1 MSTLLEQYQ
10 SERDGLVAVLDR
22 TLEGVEGRDLSDIE
36 QRSVTDARTRIEALD
51 EQIKLVSGAIQTR
64 NAGADL
70 TSMLNR
76 AERRDRI
83 EVVEHRSMGEQFVA
97 SDVFSGYQ
105 ARGTSARF
113 QIEERALPTGLAEIS
128 DLLPQK
134 ARVDASAPT
143 MTPLIDAIGSIPVSQ
158 NGIEVVKWVKAAG
171 GAAKVAEKAPKPS
184 VEFEPS
190 VVPYTLDT
198 IAGYTQLTRQMIEDA
213 PAVRAAIDLELRRD
227 VALKMEAEAAAA
239 LVAATLPTAT
249 SSVSLLAAIRK
260 GVGVVQAEGYFPN
273 AVILNPADW
282 ADMDLDVFA
291 GTSAG
296 GTPIQ
301 QRFWSLTP
309 IAANSQPAGTATVAD
324 LSAGVQHYRR
334 SGISLYVTDSHADTF
349 LANVFTLL
357 AEARAKTIVTRP
369 AALVECSKSA

>member
-1 MSTLLEQYQ
+1 
-10 SERDGLVAVLDR
+10 
-22 TLEGVEGRDLSDIE
+22 
-36 QRSVTDARTRIEALD
+36 
-51 EQIKLVSGAIQTR
+51 
-64 NAGADL
+64 
-70 TSMLNR
+70 
-76 AERRDRI
+76 
-83 EVVEHRSMGEQFVA
+83 
-97 SDVFSGYQ
+97 
-105 ARGTSARF
+105 
-113 QIEERALPTGLAEIS
+113 
-128 DLLPQK
+128 
-134 ARVDASAPT
+134 

-334 SGISLYVTDSHADTF
+334 SGISLYVTDSHGDTF

-369 AALVECSKSA
+369 AALVECSKA